1 MAVDGCAAVS
11 KSDVIAGLCYL
22 AEVCSGRIAVEVS
35 EVVKSTRGME
45 VESVTVTKRLFEPT
59 GALQEVMVKQVYD
72 WPDVSAVSR
81 DWVFDLVALR
91 IRAGTTG
98 MPNRLE
104 EQENWLKLLQVAQLL
119 VMNILSLRAQ
129 GQDVAALAALLRE
142 TLARFDDRLEVAD
155 FIPENRVMQAMQM
168 PGQR

>member
-59 GALQEVMVKQVYD
+59 GALRAYELMG
-72 WPDVSAVSR
+72 R
-81 DWVFDLVALR
+81 CL
-91 IRAGTTG
+91 AGTPSCG
-98 MPNRLE
+98 GAVHGAAVMEGVEGDGLGVQRALCGVLVCDGSG
-104 EQENWLKLLQVAQLL
+104 WLHLSVA
-119 VMNILSLRAQ
+119 
-129 GQDVAALAALLRE
+129 
-142 TLARFDDRLEVAD
+142 
-155 FIPENRVMQAMQM
+155 
-168 PGQR
+168 